1 MATQKRSISFDESVL
16 HEAEQRLAE
25 LGGSLSA
32 FVNAAL
38 LHELQLTRGRELLA
52 NDDAELG
59 PVSAEVT
66 THVLAEWPA

>member
-25 LGGSLSA
+25 LGGSLS